1 MPAHPSVMRSIAYV
15 DLGSV
20 VGEVGQHDTEVNEA
34 GKNASAKTSDGR
46 RRNLCNIDG
55 AYHWGLTNT

>member
-1 MPAHPSVMRSIAYV
+1 MRSIAYV